1 MSTAPTILW
10 HRLDLRMA
18 DNPALHWAAEQGPII
33 PVYIMPSDVNDRWG
47 MGAASRWWLHYALED
62 LTQSYAKRGV
72 KLTLRQGEPLAVL
85 QQLIGDTGA
94 KAVTWNR
101 VYEPDSIRRDTVIK
115 DTLKQQGIEVVS
127 HKSNLLFEP
136 WGIKN
141 KSGGSFKVY
150 TPFSKA
156 CYAAPLPADPLPIPA
171 ALTPVTMAL
180 ASDQLTNWHLLPTKP
195 DWAGGMRA
203 AWQVSEQA
211 AQDRLNAFI
220 DAALQGYKVARNLPH
235 GTTTSRLSPYL
246 HFGQISP
253 RQIWRAIQFVIA
265 EGKLPAA
272 DTQHFLNELLWR
284 EFSHHLLYYFPELPD
299 VPLNPAFAAFPWAKD
314 DDALQKWQKGQTG
327 YPIIDAGM
335 RQLWETGWMHNRV
348 RMIVA
353 SFLVKDLRIPW
364 QAGEAWFW
372 DTLVDA
378 DLANNA
384 ASWQWVAGCGADAA
398 PYFRVFNPVLQ
409 GLKFDPQGDYV
420 RRYVPE
426 LAKLP
431 ADVIHEPWNAAPEL
445 LTAAGVVLGK
455 TYPHPMV
462 DHAKARDLA
471 LEAYQKIKKA

>member
-1 MSTAPTILW
+1 MTTHTTIIW

-18 DNPALHWAAEQGPII
+18 DNPALHWAAAQGPIL
-33 PVYIMPSDVNDRWG
+33 PVYILPDDVNDRWG
-47 MGAASRWWLHYALED
+47 MGAATRWWLHYALTD
-62 LTQSYAKRGV
+62 LAASYASRGV
-72 KLTLRQGEPLAVL
+72 KLLLRRGAAQDVL
-85 QQLIGDTGA
+85 SQLVAETGA
-94 KAVTWNR
+94 TTVTWNR
-101 VYEPDSIRRDTVIK
+101 VYEPASITRDTAIK
-115 DTLKQQGIEVVS
+115 DALKQQGIEVVS

-136 WGIKN
+136 WEIKN
-141 KSGGSFKVY
+141 KSGGPFKVY

-156 CYAAPLPADPLPIPA
+156 CYAATPPADPLPAPGS
-171 ALTPVTMAL
+171 LSPVSMAL
-180 ASDQLTNWHLLPTKP
+180 ASDALSDWHLLPTKP

-203 AWQVSEQA
+203 TWQVSEQA
-211 AQDRLNAFI
+211 AQSRLNAFI
-220 DAALQGYKVARNLPH
+220 DAALRGYKEARNLPS
-235 GTTTSRLSPYL
+235 GDTTSRLSPYL

-253 RQIWRAIQFVIA
+253 RQIWRATQFVMA
-265 EGKLPAA
+265 EGKLPSA

-299 VPLNPAFAAFPWAKD
+299 MPLNPAFAAFPWVEDNA
-314 DDALQKWQKGQTG
+314 ALRAWQQGQTG

-335 RQLWETGWMHNRV
+335 RQLWQTGWMHNRV

-431 ADVIHEPWNAAPEL
+431 ATLIHEPWAASPVEL
-445 LTAAGVVLGK
+445 AAAGVFLGQN
-455 TYPHPMV
+455 YPHPMV